1 MAVPDAFPYVLLMN
15 VPDAIPVPVPH
26 DLPVSDIATIPA
38 FAPPPPSDCR
48 LSRRRRGILR

>member
-1 MAVPDAFPYVLLMN
+1 MAVPDAFPYVLPMN

-38 FAPPPPSDCR
+38 IAPPPSHCR

>member
-1 MAVPDAFPYVLLMN
+1 MAVPDAFPYVLPMN

-38 FAPPPPSDCR
+38 IAPPPPPTAV
-48 LSRRRRGILR
+48 